1 MRAARAPLAA
11 PQALA
16 LLAVL
21 ACAALLA
28 ALGAG
33 SVALAPAEW
42 LGALFGR
49 GGGVAETVVWQLRLP
64 RALTGFAVGG
74 LLALAGALLQG
85 LLRNPLADPYVLGI
99 SGGAALAALL
109 ALLAGW
115 PLLAVQ
121 GAAAAG
127 AAAALAL
134 LFALAHRALFAR
146 QDWHGEQAAAGVL
159 LTGVMIASLSA
170 ALLALLLSAAPEA
183 QVRPMLFWL
192 LGDLGGAASLPAAGV
207 ALAALAVLLAVA
219 RSRAGA
225 LDLMLRG
232 DAQAHTQGVAVAR
245 ERRLL
250 VALAACA
257 TGVAVTLAGAVG
269 FVGFVAPHLMRF
281 LMGNAQRALLPASV
295 LAGGT
300 LVVLADT
307 LARTA
312 VAPLQLPVGVVT
324 ALIGAPLFLWL
335 LTRR

>member
-16 LLAVL
+16 LLAML

-312 VAPLQLPVGVVT
+312 VAPLQLPVGAVT